1 MELNPGVLKE
11 KEIEEAKAVLEKH
24 GLLKAIDNQNRSD
37 IVILFGEKAGSS
49 SGSSESSGGNKKREA
64 KAADKDD
71 IKSVRTTKSGK
82 HKTVRCDLCSKEM
95 RSDNFKAHRGSKYC
109 KQATSL

>member
-37 IVILFGEKAGSS
+37 SVILFGEEAGSS
-49 SGSSESSGGNKKREA
+49 SGSDSSNKKREA
-64 KAADKDD
+64 KAAEKDD
-71 IKSVRTTKSGK
+71 MRSVYSGK
-82 HKTVRCDLCSKEM
+82 TNKS
-95 RSDNFKAHRGSKYC
+95 FGKALKGIPG
-109 KQATSL
+109 